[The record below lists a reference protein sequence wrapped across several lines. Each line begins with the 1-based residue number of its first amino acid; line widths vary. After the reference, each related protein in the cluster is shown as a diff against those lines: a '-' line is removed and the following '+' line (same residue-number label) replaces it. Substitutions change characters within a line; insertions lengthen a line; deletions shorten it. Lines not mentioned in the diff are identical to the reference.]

1 MRSKGFEGM
10 TCSIACVMGALGD
23 RWGMLIMRDL
33 FLGLRRYDD
42 FRRSS
47 GITNATLS
55 DRLKVLEEQGLI
67 TRQRYQTRPD
77 RYEYLLT
84 EKGRD
89 IGLVLLSMMQTG
101 SKWNIPG
108 LVGPSLFMVDGNSG
122 HKVKVALVDTETGQ
136 QVSPQDVMVELGPGA
151 DDLTRWRAA
160 GRIRNPEPSES

>member
-10 TCSIACVMGALGD
+10 TCSVAGVMGALGD

-33 FLGLRRYDD
+33 FLGLSRYDD

-55 DRLKVLEEQGLI
+55 DRLKALEEQDLI
-67 TRQRYQTRPD
+67 TRQRYQTRPE

-89 IGLVLLSMMQTG
+89 VGLVLLSMMQVG
-101 SKWNIPG
+101 SQWNLPG
-108 LVGPSLFMVDGNSG
+108 LAGPPLIMVDGNSG

-136 QVSPQDVMVELGPGA
+136 QVSPQDVRVALGPGA
-151 DDLTRWRAA
+151 DDLTRWRSA
-160 GRIRNPEPSES
+160 GRLINPELSES